1 MARIN
6 LREYQESLAG
16 RLAEAAAGGTAS
28 SHLGIRCGDG
38 RWLIDLQDVNEVIAP
53 GAVMP
58 VELTRSWFKGLT
70 NVRGTLIAVIDFSL
84 FLGSG
89 PVTGGD
95 TRIVVLA
102 EKFAV
107 RAALLV
113 TQVEGL
119 YHIEQFERGATPDGA
134 VPWLGAAWRG
144 ADGRKWNELAVREL
158 VRNPQFLQAGEQVGR
173 AESVPA

>member
-1 MARIN
+1 MARNN
-6 LREYQESLAG
+6 LREYQEALAG
-16 RLAEAAAGGTAS
+16 RMAEAAAGATAS

-38 RWLIDLQDVNEVIAP
+38 RWLVDLQDVNEVIAP

-58 VELTRSWFKGLT
+58 VELTRPWFKGLT
-70 NVRGTLIAVIDFSL
+70 NVRGNLIAVIDFSL
-84 FLGSG
+84 FLGGG

-119 YHIEQFERGATPDGA
+119 YYIEQFERRAAPDGA
-134 VPWLGAAWRG
+134 APWRGAAWRD
-144 ADGRKWNELAVREL
+144 ADGCTWNELAVREL
-158 VRNPQFLQAGEQVGR
+158 VRHPQFLQAGEQAGR
-173 AESVPA
+173 ADSVPA